1 MKVLIG
7 DVMRSRII
15 FWVYSVYVRSSK
27 IGVLEAMTHSDELR
41 VKKYLC
47 RVVESRRGDKGMIY
61 EGSIY

>member
-1 MKVLIG
+1 MEVLIG

-15 FWVYSVYVRSSK
+15 FWAYYVWNSK
-27 IGVLEAMTHSDELR
+27 VGVIEAMTHSDELR

-47 RVVESRRGDKGMIY
+47 RVIESRRGDKGMIY